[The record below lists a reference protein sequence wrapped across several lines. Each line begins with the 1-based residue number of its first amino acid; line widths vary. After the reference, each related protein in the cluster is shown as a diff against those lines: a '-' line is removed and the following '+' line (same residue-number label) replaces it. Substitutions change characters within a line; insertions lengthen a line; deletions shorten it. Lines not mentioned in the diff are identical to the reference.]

1 MKSMPWIWRFH
12 PDSHPEVSSLFQER
26 YEKRGERNTQTNLF
40 YAQVIKRLI
49 YSINVSIDKA
59 DLSHLYYTLSHAGDD

>member
-1 MKSMPWIWRFH
+1 MDTRACTCAEPRRSP
-12 PDSHPEVSSLFQER
+12 QER